1 MEVVIVTLAVG
12 EKNSNSKLNVYPNPN
27 NGNFNI
33 ELSDIT
39 ANDVSVRIIDTQGRT
54 VFNKDFGNVSG
65 SAKET
70 VSLEGTGAGVY
81 LIQLNIDGAI
91 QMARITIE

>member
-1 MEVVIVTLAVG
+1 M
-12 EKNSNSKLNVYPNPN
+12 
-27 NGNFNI
+27 
-33 ELSDIT
+33 
-39 ANDVSVRIIDTQGRT
+39 
-54 VFNKDFGNVSG
+54 FNKDFGNVSG

-70 VSLEGTGAGVY
+70 VSLKGTRAGVY